1 MPMRVRRKRFGM
13 EKVENLYRTARAQ
26 NDSTNTPKQIRSRL
40 RDSRRRRAATNRA
53 GWPIRKRES
62 LVAEALSR
70 KSCRGSLGP
79 VRRAQEHHRCAII
92 VAAGTSG
99 WIFSYHARPRSGAA
113 CGAWA
118 SAARPVQV
126 SRSAAHL
133 GAIGADALGRSGRW
147 RGRKPLPE
155 MSHFGAEFFRMLRK
169 SGGRH

>member
-1 MPMRVRRKRFGM
+1 MPMRVHRKRLGM

-40 RDSRRRRAATNRA
+40 RDSRRRRAATNRV
-53 GWPIRKRES
+53 GWPIPNRES
-62 LVAEALSR
+62 LVAKVLSR

-79 VRRAQEHHRCAII
+79 VRPAREYDRNAII
-92 VAAGTSG
+92 AGGTSG
-99 WIFSYHARPRSGAA
+99 WIFSYRARPGSGAA

-118 SAARPVQV
+118 SAARPVRV
-126 SRSAAHL
+126 SRPAAHL
-133 GAIGADALGRSGRW
+133 GAIGAAALGRSGRW

-155 MSHFGAEFFRMLRK
+155 MSHFSAEFFRMLRK

>member
-1 MPMRVRRKRFGM
+1 M

-53 GWPIRKRES
+53 GWPIRNRES
-62 LVAEALSR
+62 LVAKVLSR
-70 KSCRGSLGP
+70 KPCRGSLGP
-79 VRRAQEHHRCAII
+79 VRPAREYDRNAII
-92 VAAGTSG
+92 VAERTSG
-99 WIFSYHARPRSGAA
+99 WIFSYRARPGSGAA
-113 CGAWA
+113 CGARA
-118 SAARPVQV
+118 AVARPVRA
-126 SRSAAHL
+126 SRPAAHL
-133 GAIGADALGRSGRW
+133 GAIGADALGRSGWW